1 MLKSLKIVSVCVPGC
16 VKDIKNMFQNNFFM
30 LLYFKQNSFFQICVS
45 CTYVYS
51 HIIFTQDT
59 LHTLYIY
66 VHTYINLRFKLIFI
80 PCFK

>member
-45 CTYVYS
+45 CTLTYVYIVILYL
-51 HIIFTQDT
+51 HNT

-66 VHTYINLRFKLIFI
+66 MYIHTSTYDLN
-80 PCFK
+80 